1 MIHLQRNSQCFLSVT
16 AALQPMLQDNLAA
29 GDSVRSGCDV
39 RMQPLL
45 PDNTFSKGLRRQR
58 FGYTDVTRDSLD
70 SQTLLQSRQAPPMGR
85 VLRILLG
92 LVLMVYVT
100 PVYFQVPVRV
110 AVGSLLLMLGL
121 IGIYSLIHIVVSR
134 RIVAFG
140 PFLGAIVA
148 NGLLVALYVA
158 GASGL
163 PILGHGKGQLAAVT
177 FFGVSL
183 VVAGVRAA
191 PGCEVMAIPSLLF
204 RKHTELACLIFSPLD
219 RFERKLRST
228 RG

>member
-1 MIHLQRNSQCFLSVT
+1 V
-16 AALQPMLQDNLAA
+16 
-29 GDSVRSGCDV
+29 
-39 RMQPLL
+39 
-45 PDNTFSKGLRRQR
+45 KG
-58 FGYTDVTRDSLD
+58 SLD
-70 SQTLLQSRQAPPMGR
+70 SPTLLQQPRQAPPVGR

-100 PVYFQVPVRV
+100 PVYFEVPVRV

-121 IGIYSLIHIVVSR
+121 IGVYSLIHIVVSR

-140 PFLGAIVA
+140 PFFGAIVA

-163 PILGHGKGQLAAVT
+163 PILGRGKGQLAAVT
-177 FFGVSL
+177 FLGISL

-191 PGCEVMAIPSLLF
+191 PGCEVMAIRGLF
-204 RKHTELACLIFSPLD
+204 FGKHTELACLLFSPLD
-219 RFERKLRST
+219 RLERTLRSK
-228 RG
+228 RAV